1 MTDFE
6 SLTVQNPLMSVER
19 LLKCSVERLWN
30 SNGTPVIALEVR
42 AFNGSIRLCNIRSL
56 EPRHGFG
63 TLALVWLTGLAEK
76 HGVSITGT
84 IVPTGIKVQR
94 LPKWAL
100 KLWYERHGFIL
111 SRSGEIWYRPQSVLK
126 SRDK

>member
-30 SNGTPVIALEVR
+30 CNGTPVIALEVR

-63 TLALVWLTGLAEK
+63 TLALVWLTGFWAEK

-84 IVPTGIKVQR
+84 IVPTGI
-94 LPKWAL
+94 
-100 KLWYERHGFIL
+100 
-111 SRSGEIWYRPQSVLK
+111 
-126 SRDK
+126 